1 MKTKVVWRMTSPRK
15 EVYLCHNWFISYI
28 LYFWGTGK
36 HDPLKAL
43 TLSNSKIALLESWQ
57 KEIEGG
63 WEEKKEGKKKEGE
76 VEEEYNKKRKVEEM
90 LGFGSLVISDTAFSN
105 SVIVQKNPWATWSY
119 TDSVMSNKVL
129 FTTAKSAPD
138 LTLLQCR
145 VERLENKSDF
155 CFSLQ
160 TLYTGNI

>member
-1 MKTKVVWRMTSPRK
+1 MTSPQK

-28 LYFWGTGK
+28 LYLWGTDK

-57 KEIEGG
+57 KEVEGG

-90 LGFGSLVISDTAFSN
+90 LGFGSPVISDTAF
-105 SVIVQKNPWATWSY
+105 
-119 TDSVMSNKVL
+119 
-129 FTTAKSAPD
+129 
-138 LTLLQCR
+138 
-145 VERLENKSDF
+145 
-155 CFSLQ
+155 
-160 TLYTGNI
+160 NIQL